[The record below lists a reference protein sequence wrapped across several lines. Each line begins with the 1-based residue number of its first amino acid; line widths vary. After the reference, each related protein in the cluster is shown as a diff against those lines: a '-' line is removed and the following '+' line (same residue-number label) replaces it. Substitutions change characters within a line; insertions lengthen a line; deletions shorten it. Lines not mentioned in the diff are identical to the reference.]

1 MADMASKFDLLEE
14 LQNKGIDAEIIKVC
28 HILVLI
34 DYFHEFILNRSI
46 VDQNQQGSQGNF
58 QVAVGSSG

>member
-1 MADMASKFDLLEE
+1 MASKFDLLEE

-34 DYFHEFILNRSI
+34 DYFHGSILNRSI